1 MCGFQLNMLLKKMKT
16 KIVFLLF
23 ALSCFANVV
32 TQPLKIYIVYTFKYN
47 DKVVE
52 KFYLNKSNAEKYCE
66 TFKDNHDYKVEEVT
80 ISE

>member
-1 MCGFQLNMLLKKMKT
+1 MFGFQLSMLLKKMKT
-16 KIVFLLF
+16 KIMFLLF

-32 TQPLKIYIVYTFKYN
+32 TQPLKIYIVYTYKYN

-66 TFKDNHDYKVEEVT
+66 KFKDNHDYKVEEVT
-80 ISE
+80 ITE